1 MKCTVFYDS
10 WQMECCG
17 TPFSVGDIVKWL
29 VLKAEQLNTPVNVGA
44 INYCYEA
51 HSSDWQN
58 IFVLEGKVET
68 IKILYHS
75 YLHDFGFEIL
85 HSRVCAAVLAPGFG
99 VRWSV
104 HVGQQGYF
112 LNPQGIDN
120 DMHMNIAAVVV
131 SVRVGAYQ
139 GLVSGE
145 MRLTKSLAQFLRP
158 VYGQSVVRPVPWVK
172 GNDVVMA
179 FHIFPLLVFAVPQIG
194 AHTGNGKILAAAVQ
208 RCYSVIVPRHKPP
221 AFIKRG
227 AHGKLV
233 MLKG

>member
-75 YLHDFGFEIL
+75 YAPSENNPRLLIPIGGKTIDAENAKGFDKKVDDMEASGYI
-85 HSRVCAAVLAPGFG
+85 VVLNEYAI
-99 VRWSV
+99 RS
-104 HVGQQGYF
+104 
-112 LNPQGIDN
+112 
-120 DMHMNIAAVVV
+120 AKK
-131 SVRVGAYQ
+131 
-139 GLVSGE
+139 E
-145 MRLTKSLAQFLRP
+145 
-158 VYGQSVVRPVPWVK
+158 
-172 GNDVVMA
+172 
-179 FHIFPLLVFAVPQIG
+179 
-194 AHTGNGKILAAAVQ
+194 
-208 RCYSVIVPRHKPP
+208 
-221 AFIKRG
+221 
-227 AHGKLV
+227 
-233 MLKG
+233 

>member
-75 YLHDFGFEIL
+75 YAPSENNPRLLIPIGEKTIDAENAKGFDKKVDDMEASGYI
-85 HSRVCAAVLAPGFG
+85 VVLNEYAIRSAKKEEVTF
-99 VRWSV
+99 
-104 HVGQQGYF
+104 
-112 LNPQGIDN
+112 
-120 DMHMNIAAVVV
+120 
-131 SVRVGAYQ
+131 
-139 GLVSGE
+139 
-145 MRLTKSLAQFLRP
+145 K
-158 VYGQSVVRPVPWVK
+158 
-172 GNDVVMA
+172 
-179 FHIFPLLVFAVPQIG
+179 
-194 AHTGNGKILAAAVQ
+194 
-208 RCYSVIVPRHKPP
+208 
-221 AFIKRG
+221 
-227 AHGKLV
+227 
-233 MLKG
+233 